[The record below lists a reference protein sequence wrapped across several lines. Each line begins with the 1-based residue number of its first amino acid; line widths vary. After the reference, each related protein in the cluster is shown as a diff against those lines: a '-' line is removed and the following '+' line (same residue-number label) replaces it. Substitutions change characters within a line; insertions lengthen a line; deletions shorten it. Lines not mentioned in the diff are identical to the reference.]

1 MSGRADGLTPAAMPW
16 FAPFHSRSA
25 RRRAWFGLLTAL
37 GIAERGFFI
46 PYRYAGAQKHAVPRP
61 SYAAVEALFAA
72 REAAFAERLGWIDDH
87 AEALRRIGTAPAPAP
102 RWAQDWF
109 PRLDAAV
116 AYAQVRQLAPRRIV
130 EVGAGHSTR
139 FLLQAV
145 IDGDLATQI
154 TSIDP
159 APRARLAAAD
169 PRLSLVHS
177 TLQEA
182 VGQDVGETPFAALQ
196 AGDLLSVDSSHILMP
211 GSDVDILFGHVL
223 PSLPSGVLLHLHDI
237 FLPDDY
243 PAAWRWRG
251 YNEQLGVVPLLL
263 GGAWEVDFAS
273 HYVVTRMKETVA
285 RSAVAGLPLVPGAR
299 ESSLWL
305 RRR

>member
-1 MSGRADGLTPAAMPW
+1 MPRFESLW
-16 FAPFHSRSA
+16 PRSA

-46 PYRYAGAQKHAVPRP
+46 PYRYAWAQRAAASRP

-72 REAAFAERLGWIDDH
+72 REAAFVERLGWIDDY
-87 AEALRRIGTAPAPAP
+87 AEDLRRIGTAPAPGP

-109 PRLDAAV
+109 PRLDAAA
-116 AYAQVRQLAPRRIV
+116 AYAQVRRLAPRRIV

-145 IDGDLATQI
+145 IDGDLDTRI

-159 APRARLAAAD
+159 APRARLALAD
-169 PRLSLVHS
+169 PRLTLVHA
-177 TLQEA
+177 TLQKTGNA
-182 VGQDVGETPFAALQ
+182 PFAALD
-196 AGDLLSVDSSHILMP
+196 AGDLLSIDSSHILMP
-211 GSDVDILFGHVL
+211 GSDVDILFGHLL
-223 PSLPSGVLLHLHDI
+223 PALPSGVLLHLHDI

-251 YNEQLGVVPLLL
+251 YNEQLGVLPLLL
-263 GGAWEVDFAS
+263 GGAWEVLFAS
-273 HYVVTRMKETVA
+273 HYVATRMKDSLA
-285 RSAVAGLPLVPGAR
+285 RSAVAGLPLPQGAR